1 MHTPYITWG
10 SISYLGILVIK
21 TKQALIGGWVECKNQ
36 GMTLKIPLGVPTFL
50 CIALYLC
57 YLPGETYTAEVKV

>member
-1 MHTPYITWG
+1 MHTPHITWG
-10 SISYLGILVIK
+10 RISYLGILVIK
-21 TKQALIGGWVECKNQ
+21 TKQALISGWLECKNQ

-50 CIALYLC
+50 CIALYLS